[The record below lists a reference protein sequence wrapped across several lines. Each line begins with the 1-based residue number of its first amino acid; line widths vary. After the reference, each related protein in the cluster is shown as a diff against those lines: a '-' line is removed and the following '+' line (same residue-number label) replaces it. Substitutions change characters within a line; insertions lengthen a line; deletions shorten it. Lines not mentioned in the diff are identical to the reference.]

1 MTKSL
6 RFIPVF
12 LLLTFL
18 NPQSLF
24 ANFDFNAN
32 CLNAYKSIFELKLG
46 NARAYISTEK
56 KQHPNNSIIP
66 LLENYV
72 DCFGLIMSDSKS
84 DFDRLKV
91 NKAARLDKISDDDK
105 NSPYY
110 LYAQAEINLQWALL
124 RGRYGEYFNAAM
136 EIRKANNLLL
146 ENKKKFPNFILND
159 KGLGLINTVLG
170 NLPDGALK
178 SALSTFGIK
187 GNTQTG
193 LAMLDKLAE
202 NLPKSTYEAFYEEVI
217 FYYSYVLTDVAHSP
231 SAYAKTM
238 RYTERMGDSSL
249 LKSYLQGYVCIKNGH
264 NDEAISI
271 LAKRPE
277 GGTYQPFPY
286 LDYLEGIAHLNKL
299 DLSASTYFNKFLQTN
314 KGVNYIKDANLHL
327 SWIALLKGDKS
338 AYTSYAAKVANSGY
352 TYHERDKQAQNE
364 ASAPAPPVDLLKARL
379 LFDGGY
385 LTKAAQLLDDKKTA
399 DYSSDKDKTEFN
411 YRLGRIYDDLGKD
424 DLALTHYQAAIN
436 QGKNLKYFFASNA
449 ALQMGKVYE
458 KKGNKA
464 KAKEAFNTAISMKN
478 HEYESSIESQAKM
491 GLRRIGS

>member
-12 LLLTFL
+12 LLLTLL
-18 NPQSLF
+18 NTRSLF
-24 ANFDFNAN
+24 ANFDFNSN

-46 NARAYISTEK
+46 NAKAYISTEK
-56 KQHPNNSIIP
+56 KQHPNNAIIP

-84 DFDRLKV
+84 DFDRLKA
-91 NKAARLDKISDDDK
+91 NKSSRLDKISDDDK

-136 EIRKANNLLL
+136 EIKKANSLLL
-146 ENKKKFPNFILND
+146 ENKKKFPSFILND

-187 GNTQTG
+187 GNTQNG

-202 NLPKSTYEAFYEEVI
+202 NLPKSTYESFYEEVI
-217 FYYSYVLTDVAHSP
+217 FYYSYVLTDVAHSAA
-231 SAYAKTM
+231 AYSKTM
-238 RYTERMGDSSL
+238 KYTERMADSSL

-286 LDYLEGIAHLNKL
+286 LDYLEGVAHLNKL
-299 DLSASTYFNKFLQTN
+299 DLSASTHFNKFLQTN

-338 AYTSYAAKVANSGY
+338 GYSNYIAKVSNSGY
-352 TYHERDKQAQNE
+352 TYNEKDKQAQNE
-364 ASAPAPPVDLLKARL
+364 ASAPAPAIDLLKARL

-385 LTKAAQLLDDKKTA
+385 LAKAGQLLDDKKTV

-411 YRLGRIYDDLGKD
+411 YRLGRIYDELGKD
-424 DLALTHYQAAIN
+424 NEALAHYQAAIT
-436 QGKNLKYFFASNA
+436 QGRNLKYYFAANA
-449 ALQMGKVYE
+449 ALQTGKIYE
-458 KKGNKA
+458 KKNNKA

-478 HEYESSIESQAKM
+478 HEYENSIESQAKV